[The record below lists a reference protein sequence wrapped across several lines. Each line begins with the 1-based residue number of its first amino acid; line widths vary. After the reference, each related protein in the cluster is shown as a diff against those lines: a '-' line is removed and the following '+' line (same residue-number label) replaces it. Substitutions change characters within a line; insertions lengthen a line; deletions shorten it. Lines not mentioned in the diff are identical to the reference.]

1 MTMAYFPMIV
11 RCILTGLSLVAFARG
26 AEEPMTLERV
36 LREVGEQHPQVR
48 AARALAQAERE
59 KIAQASAWEDPTVG
73 AEMMRESSLR
83 LNRYSA
89 IEWSVAQKLPVT
101 SQRKRRT
108 ELAKAEAAVAASN
121 VSAQLTPLLIQATDA
136 FFHLVHAR
144 ELLNLT
150 KGNDE
155 VLAQALRATQAR
167 LADGGGNVLSVL
179 LAETERARLQEQVIG
194 YEREITEATT
204 MLNTLRNLP
213 TDAPIGLV
221 DVASVHR
228 LRPIES
234 FDALR
239 TQALANRPELRV
251 AEAKVTV
258 AERATD
264 VARAWIPDPEVTVR
278 ARTVKGNSDPISEY
292 DTGIA
297 ISVPWFNRGKYGAS
311 IREAKHRRDA
321 AEQDVATL
329 RSQTLAELRD
339 AWAKY
344 DAADRLVKLQEEK
357 LVPLAERAVT
367 AAQAGLD
374 SGKSSLLELI
384 AAQKNLRDAR
394 NALVVAWADRAR
406 ATAALG
412 AMTGQNLLTT
422 P

>member
-1 MTMAYFPMIV
+1 MNH
-11 RCILTGLSLVAFARG
+11 RWILIGVALVAFARAG
-26 AEEPMTLERV
+26 EEPLTLERV
-36 LREVGEQHPQVR
+36 LRDVTELHPQVQ
-48 AARALAQAERE
+48 AARARAQAERE
-59 KIAQASAWEDPTVG
+59 KIPQASAWEDPTVG
-73 AEMMRESSLR
+73 VEMMREGTMR

-89 IEWSVAQKLPVT
+89 IEWSIAQKLPVT

-108 ELAKAEAAVAASN
+108 ELAKAEAAVAAGN

-144 ELLNLT
+144 ELLELT

-155 VLAQALRATQAR
+155 LLAQALRATQSR
-167 LADGGGNVLSVL
+167 LADGGGNVASVL

-204 MLNTLRNLP
+204 MLNTLRNVP
-213 TDAPIGLV
+213 VDTPIGLI

-228 LRPIES
+228 LQAVES

-239 TQALANRPELRV
+239 AKALANRPELRA
-251 AEAKVTV
+251 AEAKVT
-258 AERATD
+258 AADRATD
-264 VARAWIPDPEVTVR
+264 VARAWIPDPEVMVR

-297 ISVPWFNRGKYGAS
+297 ISVPWFNRGKYRAS
-311 IREAKHRRDA
+311 VREAQHRREA
-321 AEQDVATL
+321 AELDVGAL
-329 RSQTLAELRD
+329 RSQTIAELRD

-344 DAADRLVKLQEEK
+344 EAADRAVKLSQEK
-357 LVPLAERAVT
+357 LVPLAERAVD
-367 AAQAGLD
+367 AARTGLD
-374 SGKSSLLELI
+374 SGKSGLLELI
-384 AAQKNLRDAR
+384 AAQRNIREVR

-406 ATAALG
+406 AMAVLSAA
-412 AMTGQNLLTT
+412 TGQNIFK